1 MIKYMSFIWKNMRRN
16 RRRLVLTV
24 LSVSV
29 SIFIF
34 CALITVVN
42 VISSFMDRA
51 NKSELIGVADRYDSS
66 EQGLPQTHINKIRT
80 IPGVRSAMGVNLA
93 FGAYHEEKENI
104 TLWASDHSEVQATLA
119 TAPGFDN
126 TVPDSDFK
134 NFEKERTGALVG
146 KVWISKYGWK
156 KGDTII
162 LKGSFPGAP
171 VRTADITLKVVGE
184 IPSGFWDS
192 RIIMH
197 RDYYQELSGKRDVAN
212 VIMLSAERL
221 DMVQQ
226 VCSLI
231 EASLLNSSVP
241 VKTTTSAD
249 FFNRFMAG
257 LNLKSV
263 ILIISVVVFIATVS
277 ITANSI
283 AISVR
288 ERKREV
294 AILKALG
301 YKSSVVLSL
310 LLGESVLTTLLGGCA
325 GAIVAYLLFSSAGF
339 FIRVG
344 PLSYFEVPVHM
355 IAYGL
360 IGSVMIGLISGLAPS
375 INAYRMPIVRALRE
389 VS

>member
-1 MIKYMSFIWKNMRRN
+1 MKYLSFIWKNMRRN

-34 CALITVVN
+34 CALVTVIH
-42 VISSFMDRA
+42 VINNFMKRA
-51 NKSELIGVADRYDSS
+51 TSSELIGVADRYDSA
-66 EQGLPQTHINKIRT
+66 EDGMPETHIKKLRSMA
-80 IPGVRSAMGVNLA
+80 GVRSAMGVNIA
-93 FGAYHEEKENI
+93 FGSYREEKNPI
-104 TLWASDHSEVQATLA
+104 TLWASDHTAVQATLA
-119 TAPGFDN
+119 NAPGFDN
-126 TVPDSDFK
+126 TVPDEVFQ
-134 NFEKERTGALVG
+134 NFAKERTGVLVG
-146 KVWISKYGWK
+146 KVWTKKFGWK
-156 KGDTII
+156 PGDTII

-171 VRTADITLKVVGE
+171 IRIADISMKIAGE
-184 IPSGFWDS
+184 IPTGFWDS

-197 RDYYQELSGKRDVAN
+197 RDYFQELSGKRDTAD
-212 VIMLSAERL
+212 VIMINAERL

-226 VCSLI
+226 VCSTV
-231 EASLLNSSVP
+231 ESSLLNSSVP
-241 VKTTTSAD
+241 VKATTSAD
-249 FFNRFMAG
+249 FFNRFLAG

-263 ILIISVVVFIATVS
+263 ILVISLVVFIATVS

-301 YKSSVVLSL
+301 YKSSLVLSL
-310 LLGESVLTTLLGGCA
+310 LLGESVLTTLLGGCV
-325 GAIVAYLLFSSAGF
+325 GALAAYLLFSSAGL

-344 PLSYFEVPVHM
+344 PLSYFEVPVQM
-355 IAYGL
+355 IGYGL
-360 IGSVMIGLISGLAPS
+360 IGSALIGFISGLGPS
-375 INAYRMPIVRALRE
+375 MNAYRMSIVRALRE

>member
-1 MIKYMSFIWKNMRRN
+1 MKHISFIWKNMRRN

-42 VISSFMDRA
+42 VIGSFMQRA
-51 NKSELIGVADRYDSS
+51 NKSELIGIADRYDSA
-66 EQGLPQTHINKIRT
+66 EQGMPQTHINKIRT
-80 IPGVRSAMGVNLA
+80 LEGVHSAMGVNLA
-93 FGAYHEEKENI
+93 FGSYRDEKDNI
-104 TLWASDHSEVQATLA
+104 SLWATDHLAVQPTLA
-119 TAPGFDN
+119 NKPGFDN
-126 TVPDSDFK
+126 EVPDEDFRA
-134 NFEKERTGALVG
+134 FEKERTGALVG
-146 KVWISKYGWK
+146 KVWIRKHGWK

-171 VRTADITLKVVGE
+171 IQTADITLKVAGE
-184 IPSGFWDS
+184 IPTGFWDS

-197 RDYYQELSGKRDVAN
+197 RDYFQELSGKKDTAS
-212 VIMLSAERL
+212 VIMVSAERL
-221 DMVQQ
+221 EMVQA
-226 VCSLI
+226 VCSTI
-231 EASLLNSSVP
+231 EANLLNSSVP
-241 VKTTTSAD
+241 VRATTSAD

-263 ILIISVVVFIATVS
+263 ILVISLVVFIATVS

-283 AISVR
+283 AIAVR

-301 YKSSVVLSL
+301 YKSSLVLSL
-310 LLGESVLTTLLGGCA
+310 LLGESVMTTLLGGCV
-325 GAIVAYLLFSSAGF
+325 GAMVAYALFSSAGLF
-339 FIRVG
+339 LRVG
-344 PLSYFEVPVHM
+344 PLSYFEVPVNM

-360 IGSVMIGLISGLAPS
+360 LGSILIGFISGLAPS
-375 INAYRMPIVRALRE
+375 INAYRMPIVKALRE